1 MAPTMVAE
9 DGSGGFLGAG
19 RTDWAGMKVHTL
31 AALPLSQAVIV
42 DLTLNYTQQGIYK
55 KRNQKN

>member
-1 MAPTMVAE
+1 MVAE
-9 DGSGGFLGAG
+9 DRSGGFLGAG

-31 AALPLSQAVIV
+31 AARPLSQAVIV
-42 DLTLNYTQQGIYK
+42 DLTLNYTQQDIHR

>member
-1 MAPTMVAE
+1 MVAE
-9 DGSGGFLGAG
+9 DGSGGFLEAG

-42 DLTLNYTQQGIYK
+42 DLTLNYTQQDIYK